1 MQLGQEMGALR
12 CLKIITARRGT
23 APRAPPGSAH
33 EVVVFAI
40 AGNFALGYNLAMVY
54 HGRVKGGVIVPDPPA
69 DLPEGAQVNIELVTA
84 KDTSQVADPTT
95 KAATPFA
102 GLLSLAGQAQDLPA
116 DAARNYEH
124 YLYGT
129 DKEKRAERP

>member
-1 MQLGQEMGALR
+1 MVASN
-12 CLKIITARRGT
+12 RG
-23 APRAPPGSAH
+23 PRYDS
-33 EVVVFAI
+33 I
-40 AGNFALGYNLAMVY
+40 MVY

-69 DLPEGAQVNIELVTA
+69 NLPEGAQVNIELVSTEA
-84 KDTSQVADPTT
+84 AGDDATNSAT

-129 DKEKRAERP
+129 DKEKRADRP